1 MELMS
6 LRLNGH
12 LWVDKNL
19 TLIQLCTS
27 WTMQVRWAEGWG
39 PKMWLERKSG
49 PWWKPWLGVFQEKK
63 PEAWWCQLLKSPRQV
78 AKASPPAKPLSFWAR
93 VAPDDSLLCCF
104 LGSAWGEVEIC
115 WPLTRVHQQPITDR
129 NTEDPWFTN
138 YPEAFDFLTLL
149 GRSRNLLTTTF
160 KYHERYQEF
169 NWTCAVSCGAGAPGQ
184 CRRGS
189 RGYRNLQNECKATGN
204 HVRVSRP
211 WKGLSCASLWRRWNF
226 AGWLLRN
233 QYFTGCFLA
242 AWVGGENGLTFL
254 KTMYVNLKSNNRE
267 LVE

>member
-1 MELMS
+1 MELTS

-27 WTMQVRWAEGWG
+27 WTVQVAWAEGLG
-39 PKMWLERKSG
+39 PKTWLERESG

-63 PEAWWCQLLKSPRQV
+63 PEVWWCQLLKSPRQV
-78 AKASPPAKPLSFWAR
+78 AKLLWLSFCGSRQVADKSPRQVAKASPLAKLSWFRAR
-93 VAPDDSLLCCF
+93 VPLDDTLLCYF
-104 LGSAWGEVEIC
+104 LGSAWGEVEIW
-115 WPLTRVHQQPITDR
+115 WPLTRVHQQPIMDR
-129 NTEDPWFTN
+129 NTED
-138 YPEAFDFLTLL
+138 PEAFDFLTLL
-149 GRSRNLLTTTF
+149 GQSLNLLTTAF

-169 NWTCAVSCGAGAPGQ
+169 NWTRAGAAGAGAPGQ

-204 HVRVSRP
+204 HVRVSWQ
-211 WKGLSCASLWRRWNF
+211 WKGLPCASLWRRWNV
-226 AGWLLRN
+226 AGWLLQN

-242 AWVGGENGLTFL
+242 GE
-254 KTMYVNLKSNNRE
+254 
-267 LVE
+267 